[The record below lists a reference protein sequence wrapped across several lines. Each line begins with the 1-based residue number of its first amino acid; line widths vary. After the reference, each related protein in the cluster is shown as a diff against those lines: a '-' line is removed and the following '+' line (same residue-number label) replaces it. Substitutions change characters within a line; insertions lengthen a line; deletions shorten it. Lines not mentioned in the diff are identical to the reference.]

1 MRRMMPT
8 MPETPRVPW
17 SGRRR
22 SAQPAGAVIGVTAAA
37 LAPDAIEESARRLR
51 LDDEWTRTVGLSAW
65 AGSVPWGWLARLT
78 ALRARLVLSL
88 HLAPQDTAHAVS
100 EFSDLLV
107 GLESVGLFAE
117 GRGHLPS
124 EGRRQAIEE
133 ITAMVAKL
141 EANEER
147 LFQVSLYAQVH
158 GATREELEARTRRV
172 ESTFG
177 AARMG
182 TRRALFEHLTGLE
195 TTLPAARDRLGWG
208 RPVPGEIVA
217 ATYPFGSPTLCM
229 DDGVWYGR
237 NPQNNTPLIVDPYA
251 FSNSN
256 SVVIGSSGSGKS
268 AWTKVHLLRVG
279 ELGAQRIVIDPG
291 ESGEYRDLCAAVGGQ
306 VVRLSAGS
314 HDRINPLDLP
324 QVRAGGADDGANGAE
339 EYDALREHVAGVLD
353 LLAVLIAGE
362 GADLG
367 TGPTARLEAAL
378 FRTYRE
384 AGITHDRQTHGQ
396 PAPLLADLRATL
408 DTQGDDFG
416 LAERLG
422 RYCDGA
428 LSGLFAGRTT
438 VALENDLT
446 VFELHGVEKNKELR
460 AGLMHLVT
468 QHVWRAVLSER
479 RRRSV
484 LVDEAH
490 AVTRFASTGEFLA
503 RLAKQARKH
512 WCETIAASQ
521 DPLDFTATAAG
532 RALILNS
539 CRTWLLRCEEVA
551 LPDLTRAAHLSERE
565 QAALLRAP
573 AGQGLLLAQHP
584 SAKGERL
591 RLPFEIM
598 VSPEF
603 APLVFTDP
611 AAGWGQGRGGSGR
624 SQTTK
629 EAPHA

>member
-1 MRRMMPT
+1 MRWMMPT
-8 MPETPRVPW
+8 MPNAAHH
-17 SGRRR
+17 GRRR
-22 SAQPAGAVIGVTAAA
+22 GARFAGAASGATAAA

-51 LDDEWTRTVGLSAW
+51 LDDEWTRTLGLSAW

-78 ALRARLVLSL
+78 ALRERLVLSL
-88 HLAPQDTAHAVS
+88 HLAPRDTTHSVA
-100 EFSDLLV
+100 ELSDLLV
-107 GLESVGLFAE
+107 GLTSVGLFAE
-117 GRGHLPS
+117 GRGRLPS

-141 EANEER
+141 EANEEQ
-147 LFQVSLYAQVH
+147 LFEVSLYAQVH
-158 GATREELEARTRRV
+158 GATREDLEARTRRV
-172 ESTFG
+172 EWAFG

-182 TRRALFEHLTGLE
+182 TRRALFEHLAGLE

-217 ATYPFGSPTLCM
+217 ATYPFGAPALCM

-237 NPQNNTPLIVDPYA
+237 NTLNNTPLIVDPYA

-256 SVVIGSSGSGKS
+256 SVVIGSSGAGKS

-279 ELGAQRIVIDPG
+279 ELGAQGIVIDPG

-306 VVRLSAGS
+306 AVRLSAGS

-353 LLAVLIAGE
+353 LLEVLIAGE
-362 GADLG
+362 GSELG
-367 TGPTARLEAAL
+367 TGPKARLEAAL
-378 FRTYRE
+378 FRTYRQ

-428 LSGLFAGRTT
+428 LRGLFSGRTT
-438 VALENDLT
+438 VALDNDLT

-468 QHVWRAVLSER
+468 QHVWRTVLSER

-490 AVTRFASTGEFLA
+490 AVTRFASTGDFLA
-503 RLAKQARKH
+503 RMAKQARKH

-611 AAGWGQGRGGSGR
+611 VAGWGQGRGGGGR
-624 SQTTK
+624 SRATT
-629 EAPHA
+629 EVPHA

>member
-1 MRRMMPT
+1 MTTTARKAPWRIRR
-8 MPETPRVPW
+8 
-17 SGRRR
+17 GA
-22 SAQPAGAVIGVTAAA
+22 AQTARPAGSIGAA
-37 LAPDAIEESARRLR
+37 LAPDAIEESTGHLR
-51 LDDEWTRTVGLSAW
+51 LDDEWTRTLGLSTW

-78 ALRARLVLSL
+78 ALRERLVLSL
-88 HLAPQDTAHAVS
+88 HLAPQDTAHAVADL
-100 EFSDLLV
+100 SDLLV
-107 GLESVGLFAE
+107 GLESVGLFAQ
-117 GRGHLPS
+117 GRGRLPS

-133 ITAMVAKL
+133 ITGIVARL
-141 EANEER
+141 EANEEK
-147 LFQVSLYAQVH
+147 LFHVSLYAQVH
-158 GATREELEARTRRV
+158 GATREDLDARTRRV
-172 ESTFG
+172 EGAFG

-182 TRRALFEHLTGLE
+182 TRRATFEHPAGLE
-195 TTLPAARDRLGWG
+195 SALPTTRDRLAWS

-237 NPQNNTPLIVDPYA
+237 VTLNNTPLIVDPYA
-251 FSNSN
+251 FTNSN

-314 HDRINPLDLP
+314 RDRINPLDLP
-324 QVRAGGADDGANGAE
+324 QAPAGGAGGGADDDE
-339 EYDALREHVAGVLD
+339 EYDALREHVAGVID
-353 LLAVLIAGE
+353 LLEVLIAGE
-362 GADLG
+362 GAELG
-367 TGPTARLEAAL
+367 TGPKARLEAAL

-384 AGITHDRQTHGQ
+384 AGITHERATHGRS
-396 PAPLLADLRATL
+396 APLLADLRATL
-408 DTQGDDFG
+408 DGQGDDFG

-438 VALENDLT
+438 VALDNDLT
-446 VFELHGVEKNKELR
+446 VFELHGVEKNTELR
-460 AGLMHLVT
+460 AGLMSLVT

-490 AVTRFASTGEFLA
+490 AVTRFASTSDFLA
-503 RLAKQARKH
+503 RMAKQARKH

-551 LPDLTRAAHLSERE
+551 LPDLARAAHLSERE
-565 QAALLRAP
+565 QALLLRAP

-598 VSPEF
+598 VSPAF

-611 AAGWGQGRGGSGR
+611 AAGWGQGRGNGGGPSRPQGEV
-624 SQTTK
+624 S
-629 EAPHA
+629 HA

>member
-1 MRRMMPT
+1 MRLLLMLPT
-8 MPETPRVPW
+8 ITNASRR
-17 SGRRR
+17 GRRR
-22 SAQPAGAVIGVTAAA
+22 GAQSVGAAPGAIATA
-37 LAPDAIEESARRLR
+37 LAPDAIEESARCVQV
-51 LDDEWTRTVGLSAW
+51 DDEWSRTVGLSAW
-65 AGSVPWGWLARLT
+65 AGSVPWGWLAGLT
-78 ALRARLVLSL
+78 ALRERLVLSL
-88 HLAPQDTAHAVS
+88 HLAPQETAHAVS
-100 EFSDLLV
+100 DLSDLLV
-107 GLESVGLFAE
+107 ALESVGLFAQ

-133 ITAMVAKL
+133 INAMVATL
-141 EANEER
+141 EANEEK
-147 LFQVSLYAQVH
+147 LFQVSLYAQIQ
-158 GATREELEARTRRV
+158 GDTREELEARTRRV
-172 ESTFG
+172 EGAFG
-177 AARMG
+177 ATRMC
-182 TRRALFEHLTGLE
+182 TRRATFEHLAGLE
-195 TTLPAARDRLGWG
+195 TTLPAARDRLGWS
-208 RPVPGEIVA
+208 RPVPGAIVA

-237 NPQNNTPLIVDPYA
+237 NPRNNTPLIVDPYA
-251 FSNSN
+251 FTNSN
-256 SVVIGSSGSGKS
+256 SVVIGSSGAGKS

-279 ELGAQRIVIDPG
+279 ELGVQRIVIDPG
-291 ESGEYRDLCAAVGGQ
+291 ESGEYRDLCRAVGGQ

-314 HDRINPLDLP
+314 RDRINPLDLP
-324 QVRAGGADDGANGAE
+324 HAHGAGGDDDE

-353 LLAVLIAGE
+353 LLEVLIAGE
-362 GADLG
+362 GSALG
-367 TGPTARLEAAL
+367 TGPAARLEAAL
-378 FRTYRE
+378 FRTYRA
-384 AGITHDRQTHGQ
+384 AGITHDRRTHSQ

-408 DTQGDDFG
+408 DAQGDDFG

-438 VALENDLT
+438 VALDNDLT

-479 RRRSV
+479 RRRSI

-565 QAALLRAP
+565 QDHLLRAP

-584 SAKGERL
+584 QAKGERL

-611 AAGWGQGRGGSGR
+611 AAGWGQRAGRQARQGREQADGG
-624 SQTTK
+624 
-629 EAPHA
+629 

>member
-1 MRRMMPT
+1 MRWMMPT
-8 MPETPRVPW
+8 MPNASERGW
-17 SGRRR
+17 RRGARFSG
-22 SAQPAGAVIGVTAAA
+22 AALGVTAAA

-51 LDDEWTRTVGLSAW
+51 LDDEWSRTVGLTAW

-78 ALRARLVLSL
+78 ALRERLVLSL
-88 HLAPQDTAHAVS
+88 HLAPQDTAHTVS
-100 EFSDLLV
+100 ELSDLLV
-107 GLESVGLFAE
+107 GLESVDLFAE
-117 GRGHLPS
+117 GRGRLPS

-133 ITAMVAKL
+133 INAIVAKL

-147 LFQVSLYAQVH
+147 LFQCSLYAQVH
-158 GATREELEARTRRV
+158 GATCEELEARTRRV
-172 ESTFG
+172 ESAFG

-182 TRRALFEHLTGLE
+182 TRRALFEHLAGLE
-195 TTLPAARDRLGWG
+195 GTLPTARDRLGWQ

-251 FSNSN
+251 FTNSN

-291 ESGEYRDLCAAVGGQ
+291 ESGEYRALCQAVGGQ

-324 QVRAGGADDGANGAE
+324 QVRVGGVDDDE

-353 LLAVLIAGE
+353 LLEVLIAGE
-362 GADLG
+362 GSELG
-367 TGPTARLEAAL
+367 TGPKARLEAAL
-378 FRTYRE
+378 FRTYRQ
-384 AGITHDRQTHGQ
+384 AGITHDRATHGQ
-396 PAPLLADLRATL
+396 PAPTLADLRATL
-408 DTQGDDFG
+408 DAQGDDFG

-438 VALENDLT
+438 VALDNDLT

-490 AVTRFASTGEFLA
+490 AVTRFASTGDFLA

-611 AAGWGQGRGGSGR
+611 AAGWGQGHGGGGR
-624 SQTTK
+624 SQAVK

>member
-1 MRRMMPT
+1 MTRT
-8 MPETPRVPW
+8 MPSSPRP
-17 SGRRR
+17 GHHHDARAR
-22 SAQPAGAVIGVTAAA
+22 AMATELTAAA
-37 LAPDAIEESARRLR
+37 LAPDAIEESARCLR
-51 LDDEWTRTVGLSAW
+51 LDDEWTRTLGLSAW
-65 AGSVPWGWLARLT
+65 AGSVSWGWLARLT
-78 ALRARLVLSL
+78 ALRERLVLSL
-88 HLAPQDTAHAVS
+88 HLAPRDSAHAVS
-100 EFSDLLV
+100 DLSDLLV

-117 GRGHLPS
+117 GRGRLPS

-141 EANEER
+141 EANEEK
-147 LFQVSLYAQVH
+147 LFQCSLYAQVH
-158 GATREELEARTRRV
+158 GATREELESRTRRV
-172 ESTFG
+172 EGAFG

-182 TRRALFEHLTGLE
+182 TRRALFEHLAGLE
-195 TTLPAARDRLGWG
+195 TTLPTARDRLGWG

-217 ATYPFGSPTLCM
+217 ATYPFGAPVLCM

-237 NPQNNTPLIVDPYA
+237 NTLNNTPLIVDPYA

-279 ELGAQRIVIDPG
+279 EFGAQRIVIDPG

-324 QVRAGGADDGANGAE
+324 QVRTGGADDGAE

-353 LLAVLIAGE
+353 LLEVLIAGE
-362 GADLG
+362 GSELG
-367 TGPTARLEAAL
+367 TGPKARLEAAL
-378 FRTYRE
+378 FRTYRQ

-396 PAPLLADLRATL
+396 PAPTLADLRATL
-408 DTQGDDFG
+408 DAQGDDFG

-438 VALENDLT
+438 VALNNDLT

-484 LVDEAH
+484 LIDEAH

-573 AGQGLLLAQHP
+573 VGQGLLLAQHP

-611 AAGWGQGRGGSGR
+611 AAGWGQGRGGGRR
-624 SQTTK
+624 SQAAK
-629 EAPHA
+629 EVPHA

>member
-1 MRRMMPT
+1 MTTTMSSVPRR
-8 MPETPRVPW
+8 V
-17 SGRRR
+17 RRR
-22 SAQPAGAVIGVTAAA
+22 AARLAGPAESIATA
-37 LAPDAIEESARRLR
+37 LAPDGIEEGARRLR
-51 LDDEWTRTVGLSAW
+51 IDDEWTRTVGLSAW
-65 AGSVPWGWLARLT
+65 AGSVPWGWLSRIT
-78 ALRARLVLSL
+78 ALRERLVLSL
-88 HLAPQDTAHAVS
+88 HLAPRDTAHAVG
-100 EFSDLLV
+100 ELSDLLV
-107 GLESVGLFAE
+107 GLESVGLFAQ

-133 ITAMVAKL
+133 INAIVAKL
-141 EANEER
+141 EANEEK
-147 LFQVSLYAQVH
+147 LFQVSVYAQVH
-158 GATREELEARTRRV
+158 GATRDELEARTRRV
-172 ESTFG
+172 EGAFG

-182 TRRALFEHLTGLE
+182 TRRATFEHPAGLE
-195 TTLPAARDRLGWG
+195 SALPTARDRLGWG

-217 ATYPFGSPTLCM
+217 AAYPFGAPTLCM

-237 NPQNNTPLIVDPYA
+237 NTQNNTPLIVDPYA
-251 FSNSN
+251 FTNSN

-268 AWTKVHLLRVG
+268 AWTKVHLLRMG

-291 ESGEYRDLCAAVGGQ
+291 ESGEYRALCAAVGGQ

-314 HDRINPLDLP
+314 RDRINPLDLP
-324 QVRAGGADDGANGAE
+324 QARQGGDGDVDNGDGG
-339 EYDALREHVAGVLD
+339 EYDALREHVAGVID
-353 LLAVLIAGE
+353 LLEVLIAGE

-367 TGPTARLEAAL
+367 TGPKTRLEAAL
-378 FRTYRE
+378 FRTYRQ
-384 AGITHDRQTHGQ
+384 AGVTHDRATHGR

-408 DTQGDDFG
+408 DAQGDDFG

-438 VALENDLT
+438 VALDNDLT
-446 VFELHGVEKNKELR
+446 VFELHGVERNKELR

-468 QHVWRAVLSER
+468 QHVWRTVLSER

-490 AVTRFASTGEFLA
+490 AVTRFASAGDFLA
-503 RLAKQARKH
+503 RMAKQARKH

-565 QAALLRAP
+565 QALLLRAP

-584 SAKGERL
+584 SARGEHL

-598 VSPEF
+598 VSPEY

-611 AAGWGQGRGGSGR
+611 AAGWGQGRTDGGGR
-624 SQTTK
+624 GK
-629 EAPHA
+629 EGSRPTGEVAHA

>member
-1 MRRMMPT
+1 MMRMLTT
-8 MPETPRVPW
+8 MPDTPWR
-17 SGRRR
+17 RRR
-22 SAQPAGAVIGVTAAA
+22 SGGPTGAATLGPTAAA
-37 LAPDAIEESARRLR
+37 LAPDAVEESARQVR
-51 LDDEWTRTVGLSAW
+51 LDEEWSRTLGLAAW

-78 ALRARLVLSL
+78 ALRERLVLAL
-88 HLAPQDTAHAVS
+88 HLMPQDTTHAVS
-100 EFSDLLV
+100 ELSDLLV

-117 GRGHLPS
+117 GRGRLPS
-124 EGRRQAIEE
+124 EGRRQAIAE
-133 ITAMVAKL
+133 ISAMIAKL
-141 EANEER
+141 EANEET
-147 LFQVSLYAQVH
+147 LFQVALYAQVH
-158 GATREELEARTRRV
+158 GETREELEARTRRV
-172 ESTFG
+172 EGAFG

-182 TRRALFEHLTGLE
+182 TRRATFEHLAGLE
-195 TTLPAARDRLGWG
+195 ATLPTGRDRLGWD

-237 NPQNNTPLIVDPYA
+237 NPRNNTPLIVDPFA

-291 ESGEYRDLCAAVGGQ
+291 ESGEYRDLCRAAGGQ

-314 HDRINPLDLP
+314 RDRINPLDLP
-324 QVRAGGADDGANGAE
+324 HAAGGATDDE

-353 LLAVLIAGE
+353 LLEVLIAGE
-362 GADLG
+362 GSELG
-367 TGPTARLEAAL
+367 TGPKARLEAAL
-378 FRTYRE
+378 FRTYRQ
-384 AGITHDRQTHGQ
+384 AGITHDRATHGQ
-396 PAPLLADLRATL
+396 PAPTLADVRATL
-408 DTQGDDFG
+408 DAQGDDFG
-416 LAERLG
+416 LAERLS

-428 LSGLFAGRTT
+428 LSGLFSGRTT
-438 VALENDLT
+438 VALDNALT

-468 QHVWRAVLSER
+468 QHVWRTVLSER

-490 AVTRFASTGEFLA
+490 AVTRFASTGDFLA

-551 LPDLTRAAHLSERE
+551 LPDLARAAHLSERE
-565 QAALLRAP
+565 QAHLLRAP

-584 SAKGERL
+584 LAKGERL
-591 RLPFEIM
+591 RLPFEVM

-611 AAGWGQGRGGSGR
+611 AAGWGQRATTTGRG
-624 SQTTK
+624 
-629 EAPHA
+629 E

>member
-1 MRRMMPT
+1 MTWMMPT
-8 MPETPRVPW
+8 MPKAAW

-22 SAQPAGAVIGVTAAA
+22 DARTSGAAREAIAAA
-37 LAPDAIEESARRLR
+37 LAPDAIEERARQLR
-51 LDDEWTRTVGLSAW
+51 LDDEWSRTVGLSAW
-65 AGSVPWGWLARLT
+65 AGSVPWGWLTRLT
-78 ALRARLVLSL
+78 ALRERLVLSL
-88 HLAPQDTAHAVS
+88 HLAPRDSAHTVA
-100 EFSDLLV
+100 ELSDLLV

-117 GRGHLPS
+117 GRGRLPS
-124 EGRRQAIEE
+124 EGRRQAIAE

-147 LFQVSLYAQVH
+147 LFQCALYAQVH
-158 GATREELEARTRRV
+158 GETREDLEARTRRV
-172 ESTFG
+172 EGAFG
-177 AARMG
+177 TARMG
-182 TRRALFEHLTGLE
+182 TRRATFEHLAGLE
-195 TTLPAARDRLGWG
+195 TTLPAARDQLGWG

-237 NPQNNTPLIVDPYA
+237 NPRTNTPLIIDPYA

-291 ESGEYRDLCAAVGGQ
+291 ESGEYRDLCMAVGGQ

-324 QVRAGGADDGANGAE
+324 QVRTGRDDDGADE
-339 EYDALREHVAGVLD
+339 EYDALREHVAGVID
-353 LLAVLIAGE
+353 LLEVLIAGE
-362 GADLG
+362 GSALG
-367 TGPTARLEAAL
+367 TGPKARLEAAL

-384 AGITHDRQTHGQ
+384 AGITHDRQTHDRV
-396 PAPLLADLRATL
+396 APLLADLHATL
-408 DTQGDDFG
+408 DGQGDDFG

-438 VALENDLT
+438 VALDNDLT

-468 QHVWRAVLSER
+468 QHVWRIVLSER

-490 AVTRFASTGEFLA
+490 AVTRFASTGDFLA
-503 RLAKQARKH
+503 RMAKQARKH

-551 LPDLTRAAHLSERE
+551 LPDLARAVNLSERE
-565 QAALLRAP
+565 QVHLLRAP

-598 VSPEF
+598 VSPEY

-611 AAGWGQGRGGSGR
+611 AAGWGQRAHRTAQRGREQVDGG
-624 SQTTK
+624 
-629 EAPHA
+629 

>member
-1 MRRMMPT
+1 MLS
-8 MPETPRVPW
+8 VPW
-17 SGRRR
+17 RIRRR
-22 SAQPAGAVIGVTAAA
+22 AARPAGTAGPLAAA
-37 LAPDAIEESARRLR
+37 LAPDAVEEGARHLR
-51 LDDEWTRTVGLSAW
+51 IDDEWSRTLGLSAW
-65 AGSVPWGWLARLT
+65 AGSIPWGWLAHLS
-78 ALRARLVLSL
+78 ALRERLVLSL
-88 HLAPQDTAHAVS
+88 HLAPQDSAHAVA
-100 EFSDLLV
+100 ELSDLLV
-107 GLESVGLFAE
+107 GLESVGLFAQ

-141 EANEER
+141 EANEEK

-172 ESTFG
+172 EGAFG

-182 TRRALFEHLTGLE
+182 TRRATFAHPAGLE
-195 TTLPAARDRLGWG
+195 SALPTAHDRLGWG

-217 ATYPFGSPTLCM
+217 ATYPFGAPTLCM

-237 NPQNNTPLIVDPYA
+237 VTQNNTPLVVDPYA
-251 FSNSN
+251 FTNSN

-279 ELGAQRIVIDPG
+279 DLGAQRIVIDPG
-291 ESGEYRDLCAAVGGQ
+291 ESGEYRALCAAVGGQ

-314 HDRINPLDLP
+314 RDRINPLDLP
-324 QVRAGGADDGANGAE
+324 QVRQGGEGNDGDDGDGGA
-339 EYDALREHVAGVLD
+339 YDALREHVAGVID
-353 LLAVLIAGE
+353 LLEVLIAGE

-367 TGPTARLEAAL
+367 TGPKARLEAAL
-378 FRTYRE
+378 FRTYRQ
-384 AGITHDRQTHGQ
+384 AGVTHDRATHNR
-396 PAPLLADLRATL
+396 PAPTLADLRATL
-408 DTQGDDFG
+408 DAQGDDFG

-438 VALENDLT
+438 VALDNDLT

-460 AGLMHLVT
+460 AGLMHLVA
-468 QHVWRAVLSER
+468 QHVWRTVLSER

-490 AVTRFASTGEFLA
+490 AVTRFASTGDFLA
-503 RLAKQARKH
+503 RMAKQARKH

-565 QAALLRAP
+565 QALLLRAP

-598 VSPEF
+598 VSPAY

-611 AAGWGQGRGGSGR
+611 AAGWGQGRTDRGGRGKDEPR
-624 SQTTK
+624 PTG
-629 EAPHA
+629 EVAHA

>member
-1 MRRMMPT
+1 MT
-8 MPETPRVPW
+8 MLNLPW
-17 SGRRR
+17 PARRR
-22 SAQPAGAVIGVTAAA
+22 TGPPADPAGLTAAA
-37 LAPDAIEESARRLR
+37 LAPDGIEEAARYMRV
-51 LDDEWTRTVGLSAW
+51 DDEWTRTIGLSAW
-65 AGSVPWGWLARLT
+65 AGSVPWGWLSRIT
-78 ALRARLVLSL
+78 ALRERLVLSL
-88 HLAPQDTAHAVS
+88 HLAPQDTAHAIA
-100 EFSDLLV
+100 ELSDLLV
-107 GLESVGLFAE
+107 GLESVGLFAQ

-124 EGRRQAIEE
+124 EGRRQAIDE
-133 ITAMVAKL
+133 ITAMVTKL
-141 EANEER
+141 EANEEK
-147 LFQVSLYAQVH
+147 LFRVSLYAQAH

-172 ESTFG
+172 EGAFG

-182 TRRALFEHLTGLE
+182 TRRALFAHLAGLE
-195 TTLPAARDRLGWG
+195 STLPSGSDRLGWG

-237 NPQNNTPLIVDPYA
+237 VTLNNTPLIVDPYA
-251 FSNSN
+251 FTNSN

-268 AWTKVHLLRVG
+268 AWTKIHLLRVG
-279 ELGAQRIVIDPG
+279 ERGVQRIVIDPG
-291 ESGEYRDLCAAVGGQ
+291 ESGEYRDLCQAVGGQ

-314 HDRINPLDLP
+314 RDRINPLDLP
-324 QVRAGGADDGANGAE
+324 RVVARNSGEEDDDAGGA
-339 EYDALREHVAGVLD
+339 YDALREHVAGVID
-353 LLAVLIAGE
+353 LLEALVAGE

-367 TGPTARLEAAL
+367 TGPKARLEAAL
-378 FRTYRE
+378 FRTYRQ
-384 AGITHDRQTHGQ
+384 AGITHERATHDR

-408 DTQGDDFG
+408 DAQGDDFG

-438 VALENDLT
+438 VALDNDLT

-460 AGLMHLVT
+460 AGLMHLVA

-484 LVDEAH
+484 LIDEAH
-490 AVTRFASTGEFLA
+490 AVTRFASTGDFLA
-503 RLAKQARKH
+503 RMAKQARKH

-521 DPLDFTATAAG
+521 DPLDFTGTAAG

-565 QAALLRAP
+565 QALLLRAP

-584 SAKGERL
+584 SARGERL

-598 VSPEF
+598 VSPAY

-611 AAGWGQGRGGSGR
+611 AAGWGQGQGQGHGHKGRAGR
-624 SQTTK
+624 SRPTG
-629 EAPHA
+629 EVAHA

>member
-1 MRRMMPT
+1 MTTTARKAPWRIRR
-8 MPETPRVPW
+8 
-17 SGRRR
+17 GD
-22 SAQPAGAVIGVTAAA
+22 AQIARPAGSIGAA
-37 LAPDAIEESARRLR
+37 LAPDAIEESARQLR
-51 LDDEWTRTVGLSAW
+51 LDDEWTRTLGLSAW
-65 AGSVPWGWLARLT
+65 AGSVPWGWLSRIT
-78 ALRARLVLSL
+78 ALRERLVLSL
-88 HLAPQDTAHAVS
+88 HLAPQDTAHAVADL
-100 EFSDLLV
+100 SDLLV

-117 GRGHLPS
+117 GRSRLPS
-124 EGRRQAIEE
+124 EGRRQAVEE
-133 ITAMVAKL
+133 ITAIVARL
-141 EANEER
+141 EANEEK

-158 GATREELEARTRRV
+158 GATREDLDARTRRV
-172 ESTFG
+172 EGAFG

-182 TRRALFEHLTGLE
+182 TRRATFEHPAGLE
-195 TTLPAARDRLGWG
+195 SALPTACDRLDWR

-217 ATYPFGSPTLCM
+217 ATYPFGAPTLCM

-237 NPQNNTPLIVDPYA
+237 VTLNNTPLIVDPYA
-251 FSNSN
+251 FTNSN

-268 AWTKVHLLRVG
+268 AWTKVHLLRMG

-314 HDRINPLDLP
+314 RDRINPLDLP
-324 QVRAGGADDGANGAE
+324 QVVARTTGDDDDE
-339 EYDALREHVAGVLD
+339 EYDALREHVAGVVD
-353 LLAVLIAGE
+353 LLEVLIAGE
-362 GADLG
+362 GSELG
-367 TGPTARLEAAL
+367 TGPKARLEAAL

-384 AGITHDRQTHGQ
+384 AGITHDRQTHGR

-438 VALENDLT
+438 VALDNDLT

-490 AVTRFASTGEFLA
+490 AVTRFASTGDFLA

-551 LPDLTRAAHLSERE
+551 LPDLARAAHLSERE
-565 QAALLRAP
+565 QTLLLRAP

-598 VSPEF
+598 VSPAF

-611 AAGWGQGRGGSGR
+611 AAGWGQGRGNGGGPSRPQG
-624 SQTTK
+624 
-629 EAPHA
+629 EVPHA